1 MLISQQ
7 IHTAKELITDWLE
20 LISELSLQKDKLA
33 ELALSQNE
41 NDWRRE
47 LDRAQNLKVG
57 STRNIFYWRLL
68 HKCLFV
74 IIYTLSALRITQ
86 LAD

>member
-7 IHTAKELITDWLE
+7 IHTAKELVTDWLQ

-33 ELALSQNE
+33 ELALTQNE
-41 NDWRRE
+41 SDWRRE

-57 STRNIFYWRLL
+57 SIHNIFYWRLL
-68 HKCLFV
+68 NKCLFV
-74 IIYTLSALRITQ
+74 IIYTLLAFSITQ
-86 LAD
+86 LVD